1 MSVETDAPAPDLAIL
16 DLGYGNIASI
26 ALAFERL
33 GCDPVRTADPDTLR
47 SARRVVVPG
56 VGAAGFAMARI
67 AALGLRDVIPSLTQ
81 PVLGICLGMQLL
93 FEHSEEDDVA
103 MLGMIPGRV
112 RRIAAAP
119 GRPVPHMGWSRL
131 TLRAPFSG
139 IGVAGLADGDYAYFA
154 HSFACDD
161 GPASIAVADYGG
173 AIPAV
178 VEHGNVIAAQFHP
191 ERSGAVGAAFLKAF
205 LARTSEPVPC

>member
-1 MSVETDAPAPDLAIL
+1 MSFETGASAPDLAIL

-26 ALAFERL
+26 ALSFERR
-33 GCDPVRTADPDTLR
+33 GFDPVRTADPDTLR

-67 AALGLRDVIPSLTQ
+67 DALGLRDVIPALTQ

-131 TLRAPFSG
+131 TLRAP
-139 IGVAGLADGDYAYFA
+139 VAGLADGDYTYFA
-154 HSFACDD
+154 HSYACDH
-161 GPASIAVADYGG
+161 GPHSVAVADYGG

-205 LARTSEPVPC
+205 LARTSEPMPC

>member
-1 MSVETDAPAPDLAIL
+1 VSDAPDLAIL
-16 DLGYGNIASI
+16 DLGYGNISSI

-33 GCDPVRTADPDTLR
+33 GCAPVRTADPDVLR
-47 SARRVVVPG
+47 SAQRVVVPG

-67 AALGLRDVIPSLTQ
+67 DDLGLRDVIPALTQ
-81 PVLGICLGMQLL
+81 PVLGICLGMHLM
-93 FEHSEEDDVA
+93 FEHSEEGDVG
-103 MLGMIPGRV
+103 MLGVIPGRV

-119 GRPVPHMGWSRL
+119 GRPVPRMGWSAL
-131 TLRAPFSG
+131 SLRVP
-139 IGVAGLADGDYAYFA
+139 VAGLKDGDYAYFA

-161 GPASIAVADYGG
+161 GPASIAVAEYGG

-191 ERSGAVGAAFLKAF
+191 ERSGAIGAAFLMAF
-205 LARTSEPVPC
+205 LARTSEPMPC

>member
-1 MSVETDAPAPDLAIL
+1 VNAAAPDLAPDLAIL

-33 GCDPVRTADPDTLR
+33 GSAPLRTADPDTLR
-47 SARRVVVPG
+47 AATRVVVPG

-67 AALGLRDVIPSLTQ
+67 DELGLRDVIPALTQ

-131 TLRAPFSG
+131 TLRAP
-139 IGVAGLADGDYAYFA
+139 VAGLDDGDYAYFA

-161 GPASIAVADYGG
+161 GPASIAVTDYGG

-178 VEHGNVIAAQFHP
+178 VEYGNVIAAQFHP
-191 ERSGAVGAAFLKAF
+191 ERSGAVGAAFLEAF
-205 LARTSEPVPC
+205 LARTSEPVLC

>member
-1 MSVETDAPAPDLAIL
+1 VSTETGAAAPDLAIL

-33 GCDPVRTADPDTLR
+33 GCDAVRTADPDTLR
-47 SARRVVVPG
+47 GARRVLVPG

-67 AALGLRDVIPSLTQ
+67 DELGLRDVISALTQ
-81 PVLGICLGMQLL
+81 PVLGICLGMQLM

-103 MLGMIPGRV
+103 MLGVIPGRV

-119 GRPVPHMGWSRL
+119 GRPVPHMGWSKL
-131 TLRAPFSG
+131 TLRAPA
-139 IGVAGLADGDYAYFA
+139 AGLTDGDYAYFA

-161 GPASIAVADYGG
+161 GPANIAVAEYGG

-191 ERSGAVGAAFLKAF
+191 ERSGAVGAAFLMAF
-205 LARTSEPVPC
+205 LARTSEPMPC